1 MCRNKVQ
8 PNDGLKPYVPK
19 VSLNPLQSNNVSK
32 CKRHL
37 TCTAPLDPYLQIQ
50 TFHIF
55 LFPTDWKWN
64 WLTTESLSNQ
74 FLDYWGAT
82 CLGQI
87 RPGQCQNIVDFPIN
101 LTLKIQYLIL
111 TLKFIYCQTHTFSK
125 ISQIQLKDT
134 TVIRRTVVW
143 PMIGICVV
151 NKKSNKAET
160 RAMEYELLSKVLRAG
175 WKYILGK
182 YFLKIIFITYF

>member
-1 MCRNKVQ
+1 MPQFFTGAYK
-8 PNDGLKPYVPK
+8 
-19 VSLNPLQSNNVSK
+19 S
-32 CKRHL
+32 
-37 TCTAPLDPYLQIQ
+37 AP
-50 TFHIF
+50 F

-134 TVIRRTVVW
+134 TAIRRTVVW
-143 PMIGICVV
+143 PMNMIGICVV

-182 YFLKIIFITYF
+182 YFFKIIFITYFYLFI